1 MIKIITTEN
10 EFIFE
15 VKGLHKIWSLKSNIK
30 IAKKNIVKVYQNK
43 EELKGFKGIK
53 FGTFIPFLITAG
65 TYYYKGKRNFWDVCN
80 KQNAIIVELKDSS
93 YNKLI
98 IEVENPIETIN
109 LLNNTI

>member
-1 MIKIITTEN
+1 MVKIITTEN

-98 IEVENPIETIN
+98 IEVKNTIETIN

>member
-1 MIKIITTEN
+1 MVKIITTEN

-15 VKGLHKIWSLKSNIK
+15 VKGLHKIWSLKSNVK

-98 IEVENPIETIN
+98 IEVKNTIETIN